1 MAIDFPNSPALNDY
15 FESNGKAWTFNGTS
29 WDIVQTPANLAIAN
43 ASITG
48 AKLASGAAVTNI
60 GYTPANTASPT
71 FTGTVVLPS
80 DTSIG
85 TITSTELG
93 YVDGVTSAIQTQ
105 LNAKAPSASPTFTGT
120 VTVSN
125 DLTVSGDFTVSGT
138 TTTINT
144 ETVTIN
150 DNIIVLNNNAS
161 GSPTENAGIE
171 IERGSSTNV
180 QIRWNETTDKWQFT
194 NDGTNYTDFGAGGAT
209 ISDTAP
215 VSPEVGSLWFE
226 SDTAQTFVYYDSSWI
241 EIGATAMGATVS
253 TTAPNSPIGG
263 QIWFNSDTGGTYVY
277 YGSAWVEVGAAPV
290 NLMLQA
296 IDAKGDLLVGTADN
310 TVDNLA
316 VGANGSVLM
325 ADSSTATGLSWAT
338 QSLSNR
344 NMVVNGDFKIWQR
357 GTSFSSPA
365 NATFTAD
372 RWFMYYDG
380 SGATRTISQQTFTG
394 DNPTGL
400 NVSNYMRFAQTVAG
414 TGSATNGMFS
424 KIEDVRKLN
433 GQTVTLSFYGKADAS
448 RTVTWQTYQEF
459 GTSGSGAVQANS
471 TNFSFTSSWQ
481 RFSVSFTMP
490 SVSGKTITS
499 NSSVSFIVAFPVNAT
514 GTFDITGIQLEAG
527 SVATP
532 FEFEDYGTTLAKCQ
546 RYFWKVSGAIS
557 PNIGLCV
564 GVGTGGT
571 NPGIRR
577 LTLALPVS
585 MRTKPTITIGGT
597 HRLYTGGLA
606 NRGLASVNFNSSG
619 LDRISIDVNTENTTT
634 AGESLFWVI
643 DSSNAID
650 YLDVSAE
657 L

>member
-1 MAIDFPNSPALNDY
+1 MAIDFPNSPALNAY

-29 WDIVQTPANLAIAN
+29 WDIVQTPANLSIAD

-105 LNAKAPSASPTFTGT
+105 LNAKAPLSAPTFTGT

-144 ETVTIN
+144 ETVTVN

-290 NLMLQA
+290 NLLLQA

-310 TVDNLA
+310 AVDNLT

-325 ADSSTATGLSWAT
+325 ADSSTATGLSWSS

-344 NMVVNGDFKIWQR
+344 NVVINGDFKIWQR
-357 GTSFSSPA
+357 GTSFAAASSY
-365 NATFTAD
+365 TAD
-372 RWFMYYDG
+372 RFLVD
-380 SGATRTISQQTFTG
+380 SGTVTRQTGTG
-394 DNPTGL
+394 QFPYCLRIANSTGVNPAVRHAIELPAAG
-400 NVSNYMRFAQTVAG
+400 VAG
-414 TGSATNGMFS
+414 LFTVGSTWTVSFYARTS
-424 KIEDVRKLN
+424 T
-433 GQTVTLSFYGKADAS
+433 TVTSNLSFYAAFCDSNLVNNNQIVLDTALPVPTTSWARYSKTFTIGIS
-448 RTVTWQTYQEF
+448 PS
-459 GTSGSGAVQANS
+459 GTNLAITIVPFLNSGPYAG
-471 TNFSFTSSWQ
+471 NFE
-481 RFSVSFTMP
+481 
-490 SVSGKTITS
+490 
-499 NSSVSFIVAFPVNAT
+499 
-514 GTFDITGIQLEAG
+514 ITGIQLEAG
-527 SVATP
+527 AVATP
-532 FEFEDYGTTLAKCQ
+532 FEFEDIGVTLTKCE
-546 RYFWKVSGAIS
+546 RYFQKNISLIEMGNGGGANNTWVSWQFRTAMRAAPTVTNGGA
-557 PNIGLCV
+557 V
-564 GVGTGGT
+564 TGAATTIDRYYAYRAGGNT
-571 NPGIRR
+571 VQ
-577 LTLALPVS
+577 LAA
-585 MRTKPTITIGGT
+585 G
-597 HRLYTGGLA
+597 A
-606 NRGLASVNFNSSG
+606 
-619 LDRISIDVNTENTTT
+619 T
-634 AGESLFWVI
+634 A
-643 DSSNAID
+643 
-650 YLDVSAE
+650 SAE